1 MKKSKKE
8 DIELGIATAI
18 FMGYMAILTYALLA
32 EKNALALWDTAV
44 FVCLLYICKQAD
56 QAEKAELRHRKA
68 RARMLQQSLDE
79 LEKWRESRE
88 AD

>member
-1 MKKSKKE
+1 MKKKRKE
-8 DIELGIATAI
+8 DIEIGIATAI

-56 QAEKAELRHRKA
+56 RYEKAELRHRRA
-68 RARMLQQSLDE
+68 RVRMLQRSLDE
-79 LEKWRESRE
+79 LEQWRQARES
-88 AD
+88 D

>member
-1 MKKSKKE
+1 MKKRKKE
-8 DIELGIATAI
+8 DIEIGIATAI

-44 FVCLLYICKQAD
+44 FICLLYICKQQD
-56 QAEKAELRHRKA
+56 KYEKAELRHRRA
-68 RARMLQQSLDE
+68 RTRMLQQSLDE
-79 LEKWRESRE
+79 LEKWREQRE

>member
-1 MKKSKKE
+1 MKKKRKE
-8 DIELGIATAI
+8 DIEICVAAAI
-18 FMGYMAILTYALLA
+18 VMIYLIILTFAALDRRESLA
-32 EKNALALWDTAV
+32 AWATAV

-56 QAEKAELRHRKA
+56 QAEKAELRHRRA

-79 LEKWRESRE
+79 LEAWREQRE

>member
-1 MKKSKKE
+1 MNKKQKQ
-8 DIELGIATAI
+8 DIELCIAAGIVVV
-18 FMGYMAILTYALLA
+18 YMAILTYAALDNRGSLA
-32 EKNALALWDTAV
+32 AWATAV

-56 QAEKAELRHRKA
+56 KYEKAELRHRRA

-79 LEKWRESRE
+79 LEKWREQRE

>member
-1 MKKSKKE
+1 MKKNKKE
-8 DIELGIATAI
+8 DIELCIAAGIVVA
-18 FMGYMAILTYALLA
+18 YMATLTYAALDNRGSLA
-32 EKNALALWDTAV
+32 AWATAV

-56 QAEKAELRHRKA
+56 QAEKAELRHRRA

-79 LEKWRESRE
+79 LEAWRESRE

>member
-1 MKKSKKE
+1 MKKKRKE
-8 DIELGIATAI
+8 DIEIGIATAI
-18 FMGYMAILTYALLA
+18 FMAYMAILTYALLA

-56 QAEKAELRHRKA
+56 QAEKAELRHRRA

-79 LEKWRESRE
+79 LEAWRESRE

>member
-1 MKKSKKE
+1 MKKGKKE
-8 DIELGIATAI
+8 DIEFGIATAI
-18 FMGYMAILTYALLA
+18 VMIYMAILTFAALDNRGSLA
-32 EKNALALWDTAV
+32 AWDTAV

-56 QAEKAELRHRKA
+56 KYEKAELRHRRA

-79 LEKWRESRE
+79 LEKWREQRE

>member
-1 MKKSKKE
+1 MKKKRKE
-8 DIELGIATAI
+8 DIEIGIATAI

-44 FVCLLYICKQAD
+44 FICLLYICKQAD
-56 QAEKAELRHRKA
+56 RYEKAELRHRRA
-68 RARMLQQSLDE
+68 RARMLQRSLDE
-79 LEKWRESRE
+79 LEAWREQRE

>member
-1 MKKSKKE
+1 MKKKRKE
-8 DIELGIATAI
+8 DIELGVATAI
-18 FMGYMAILTYALLA
+18 FMAYMAILTYALLT

-56 QAEKAELRHRKA
+56 KYEKAELRHRKA
-68 RARMLQQSLDE
+68 RAEMLQKSLDE
-79 LEKWRESRE
+79 LEAWRESRE

>member
-1 MKKSKKE
+1 MKKKRKE
-8 DIELGIATAI
+8 DIELCIAAGIVVA
-18 FMGYMAILTYALLA
+18 YMAILTYAALDNRGPLA
-32 EKNALALWDTAV
+32 AWATAV

-56 QAEKAELRHRKA
+56 RYEKAELRHRRA

-79 LEKWRESRE
+79 LEKWREQRE

>member
-8 DIELGIATAI
+8 DIEICIAAGIVVA
-18 FMGYMAILTYALLA
+18 YMAILTYAALDNRGSLA
-32 EKNALALWDTAV
+32 AWATAV

-56 QAEKAELRHRKA
+56 QAEKAELRHRRA
-68 RARMLQQSLDE
+68 RARMMQRSLDE
-79 LEKWRESRE
+79 LEQWREQRE

>member
-1 MKKSKKE
+1 MKNKRKQ
-8 DIELGIATAI
+8 DIEFGVATAI
-18 FMGYMAILTYALLA
+18 VMTYMAILTYALLA
-32 EKNALALWDTAV
+32 EKNALALWDTAT

-56 QAEKAELRHRKA
+56 RQEKAELRHRQA

-79 LEKWRESRE
+79 LEKWREQRE